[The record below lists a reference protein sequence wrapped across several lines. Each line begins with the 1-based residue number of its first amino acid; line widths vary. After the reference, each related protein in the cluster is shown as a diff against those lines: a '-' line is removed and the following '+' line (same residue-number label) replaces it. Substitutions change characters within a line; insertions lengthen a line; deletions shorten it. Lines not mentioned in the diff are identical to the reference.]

1 MPSDLVR
8 KALRRKYNP
17 RDNTIQKWRQ
27 DLSRARRTVIHLED
41 FIVTRDKL
49 DGLLELVEAC
59 ETEMIKGSHD
69 GLVDHGAIRVELKT
83 GGSYKDNTAWQPCS
97 VDIDTPCTSNL
108 VKTTLYF
115 DKIKLIVEASH
126 NPEKGAEPGKQ
137 KLITEY
143 LDMKSVSKEMIQRLE
158 NIVPAIPGFAFR
170 IIHILYSEDSSKPDC
185 RPEAKQRVENY
196 LESYFGSSLSA
207 EIMTNF
213 SSADDIHVSLK
224 RLRRN
229 KLESS
234 GVKES
239 EFEDYIAPPAI
250 HTGFVV
256 IMALLH
262 LQKTDQRFWGLAAQM
277 MMERYPSGS
286 PMETGL
292 KNSSV
297 KSEEDYIGSCI
308 TVATWKNIFE
318 DLCKIPELT
327 QQLNAPPTIP
337 DLTENERLIWNEG
350 KFQPTHERLWCHP
363 ANQILKE
370 IFPDSHHDVLPF
382 LPLYELFPDA
392 TFVNQKVDS
401 EVHDTNNGRNAI
413 FESKFHGVLPSGD
426 AVKETQS
433 LTLSS
438 LGQICHYC
446 MLSAT
451 AIGVV
456 ITTVELIFIQITTE
470 MNIDEV
476 AQAMSEDMSETASEA
491 NPQTPPMIRKR
502 PEERLP
508 SVEQYCI

>member
-8 KALRRKYNP
+8 KALRHEYNL
-17 RDNTIQKWRQ
+17 RHNTIQKWRR

-41 FIVTRDKL
+41 FMVTRDKL

-69 GLVDHGAIRVELKT
+69 GLVAHDAIRVELKM

-97 VDIDTPCTSNL
+97 VDIDAPCTSNL
-108 VKTTLYF
+108 VKTILYF
-115 DKIKLIVEASH
+115 DKIKVKPAFLHALFLSSANVGSQQLIVEASH

-158 NIVPAIPGFAFR
+158 NIVPAIPEFAFR
-170 IIHILYSEDSSKPDC
+170 IIHILYSEDSSRPDC

-224 RLRRN
+224 KLRRS

-239 EFEDYIAPPAI
+239 AFEDYIAPPAI

-262 LQKTDQRFWGLAAQM
+262 LHKTDQQFWGSAVQM

-292 KNSSV
+292 RNSSV
-297 KSEEDYIGSCI
+297 RSEEDY
-308 TVATWKNIFE
+308 
-318 DLCKIPELT
+318 
-327 QQLNAPPTIP
+327 
-337 DLTENERLIWNEG
+337 
-350 KFQPTHERLWCHP
+350 
-363 ANQILKE
+363 
-370 IFPDSHHDVLPF
+370 
-382 LPLYELFPDA
+382 
-392 TFVNQKVDS
+392 
-401 EVHDTNNGRNAI
+401 
-413 FESKFHGVLPSGD
+413 
-426 AVKETQS
+426 
-433 LTLSS
+433 
-438 LGQICHYC
+438 
-446 MLSAT
+446 
-451 AIGVV
+451 
-456 ITTVELIFIQITTE
+456 
-470 MNIDEV
+470 
-476 AQAMSEDMSETASEA
+476 
-491 NPQTPPMIRKR
+491 
-502 PEERLP
+502 
-508 SVEQYCI
+508 